1 MGVAQMATTSPPPEA
16 REGFRLSVVIPAFD
30 EEATLPE
37 VLARLQRLRG
47 PVEIIVV
54 NDGSRDGTA
63 AWLAD
68 AERSMKLVV
77 LHNETNCGKG
87 ASLRRGF
94 AAATG
99 PVVVIQDADLEY
111 DPLEIERLVAPIEA
125 GEADVVYGS
134 RFQGGWSQA
143 NGPIHWAANRLLT
156 TLSNWATGL
165 RLSDMETCQKAF
177 RRDVLHSM
185 ELQENGFAIE
195 PEITAA
201 VARAGWR
208 VQEVPIRYAGRDKA
222 GGKKI
227 GFKDGLYAIA
237 CILKSRM
244 ATSGHSRPPH
254 DTPRFRLGLLELGLL
269 LATMSLVAQLLAPS
283 VMSWWLRPRPGFQ
296 GELPAAGDRRLMD
309 GTLPY
314 RMLLYL
320 PTGYSARGQPMPLLM
335 HLHGSGARGSDLA
348 LLRREGLS
356 RLIHKGL
363 ELPAVV
369 ASPQCQQGQA
379 WDSKQVM
386 AVVDYLKDS
395 YNIDT
400 RRIYLTGY
408 SMGGY
413 GTWRTASLY
422 PQQFAAI
429 VPICGGGETEWATSL
444 TGIPIWAF
452 HGRQDESVQVAE
464 TTKMIDAIQ
473 LAGGTPR
480 LTVYPEGKH
489 YIWDE
494 VYRDNEVLEWLW
506 QQRRMD

>member
-1 MGVAQMATTSPPPEA
+1 MATMPSMPEG
-16 REGFRLSVVIPAFD
+16 RDGVRLSVVIPAFD

-63 AWLAD
+63 ALLAD
-68 AERSMKLVV
+68 AERGMQVVV
-77 LHNETNCGKG
+77 LHNGTNRGKG

-94 AAATG
+94 AVATG

-156 TLSNWATGL
+156 TLSNWMTGL

-177 RRDVLHSM
+177 RRAVLDGMQLH
-185 ELQENGFAIE
+185 ENGFAIE

-201 VARAGWR
+201 VAKAGWR
-208 VQEVPIRYAGRDKA
+208 VREIPVRYAGRDKA
-222 GGKKI
+222 DGKKI

-244 ATSGHSRPPH
+244 ATSGHSRQTH
-254 DTPRFRLGLLELGLL
+254 DTPRFRLGLLEGGLL
-269 LATMSLVAQLLAPS
+269 LATMSLIGQLLAS
-283 VMSWWLRPRPGFQ
+283 SAMAWWLSPRPGCQ
-296 GELPAAGDRRLMD
+296 GEFPAAGDRRLMD
-309 GTLPY
+309 NTLPY

-320 PTGYSARGQPMPLLM
+320 PEGYSDRGQPSPLLI
-335 HLHGSGARGSDLA
+335 HLHGAGARGTDLA

-363 ELPAVV
+363 DLPAVV
-369 ASPQCQQGQA
+369 ASPQCQQGQT
-379 WDSKQVM
+379 WDSKQLM

-400 RRIYLTGY
+400 RRIYLTGH

-422 PQQFAAI
+422 PERFAAI
-429 VPICGGGETEWATSL
+429 VPICGGG
-444 TGIPIWAF
+444 
-452 HGRQDESVQVAE
+452 
-464 TTKMIDAIQ
+464 
-473 LAGGTPR
+473 
-480 LTVYPEGKH
+480 
-489 YIWDE
+489 
-494 VYRDNEVLEWLW
+494 
-506 QQRRMD
+506 